1 MTKKLTAIF
10 TVLVMLFAMI
20 PTVYAEECAHT
31 DLDEYAR
38 CKACGLGVCPDCRAL
53 PSSQYLYS
61 TSAAT
66 CEAEGTWMIYCKS
79 SSCCAGTNFT
89 AVQKKG
95 TVPALGHIDE
105 DNDHYCDRC
114 EASFCKDENPADH
127 KCDICKTVLT
137 ECLDE
142 SPADHKCDIC
152 KKVLSECLDESPADH
167 KCDICDAVVSQC
179 KDAAPPDYICDICG
193 KEVSEHT
200 TEGCTHIDIDNYRI
214 CGNCKQPVCPK
225 CNGTPG
231 VYQVNSEPTCER
243 NGLIVMG
250 CVCQITPVTSSI
262 PALGHVD
269 ADKDHNCDRCGNT
282 CCTDDT
288 PADHKCDIC
297 QTVISECKD
306 ENPADHKCDICK
318 KVLSKCRDESPVDH
332 KCDICK
338 KVLTECR
345 DESPADHQC
354 DICQAVISECKDEN
368 PVDQKCDICGGDISE
383 QTCTHISINNY
394 RICSRCK
401 KPICPKCN
409 GVPDIYRV
417 DSEPTCEKS
426 GLIVMGCVCQI
437 TPVTS
442 GIPALGHM
450 DADNDHICDRSACK
464 ITLSE
469 CSDANPKD
477 HKCDTCSKVLSEH
490 TGGTATCTDKAVC
503 DHCEEA
509 YGELNAA
516 NHTGEAVYSKT
527 ATQHEKKWTCCG
539 ASVVSPESH
548 EWENGTCK
556 ECGHICDHTG
566 GTATCKDKAVCD
578 YCGESYSGLNAANH
592 TGEAVYS
599 KTATQHEKKWTC
611 CGASVVSPE
620 SHEWENGTCKECGHI
635 CDHTGGT
642 ATCKDKAV
650 CDYCGESYNEL
661 DAANHTG
668 EAVYIKTA
676 TQHEKKWNCCG
687 ASVVSPESH
696 EWENGTCKECGHICD
711 HTGGTATCTD
721 KAVCEYCG
729 ESYSGLNA
737 ANHTGEAVYI
747 KTATQHEKKWTCCG
761 ASVVS
766 LESHEWE
773 SGTCKE
779 CGYTCEHTGGTATC
793 KDKAVCDYCGESY
806 DELDAA
812 NHTGKA
818 IWTKTATTHEKK
830 WNCCGASVVS
840 LEKHEWENGTC
851 KECGHICEHT
861 GGGADCTRKAVCEVC
876 GEAYGEV
883 DSSKHT
889 LEKISEKAATVTETG
904 NTEYW
909 HCKDCGKYFSDRDG
923 KNKTELKDT
932 VIEKLPPEI
941 IEDKG
946 QSITA
951 GEKKALAFPSN
962 AAFGDFIRVE
972 LDGKTLDEKNYTVKE
987 GSTIVTLKADYVATL
1002 SVGEHTIG
1010 IVSANG
1016 TATTTFIV
1024 NAKAAADN
1032 DTKSPQPED
1041 NSHMALWIALLFVGG
1056 AGVIGT
1062 TVYVKKKRAK

>member
-89 AVQKKG
+89 TVQKKG

-167 KCDICDAVVSQC
+167 KCDICDDVVSQC

-214 CGNCKQPVCPK
+214 CGNCKQYVCPK
-225 CNGTPG
+225 CNGVPG
-231 VYQVNSEPTCER
+231 TYKVTSEPTCER

-262 PALGHVD
+262 PALGHID
-269 ADKDHNCDRCGNT
+269 ANSDHSCDRCGNT
-282 CCTDDT
+282 CCTDET

-297 QTVISECKD
+297 QAVISECKD

-318 KVLSKCRDESPVDH
+318 KVLSECRDESPVDH

-338 KVLTECR
+338 IVLTECR

-401 KPICPKCN
+401 QPICPKCN

-442 GIPALGHM
+442 SIPALGHM

-490 TGGTATCTDKAVC
+490 SGGTATCTDKAVC
-503 DHCEEA
+503 DYCEEA

-516 NHTGEAVYSKT
+516 NHTGEAVYSKTATQHEKKWNCCGASVVSPESHEWESGTCKECGYICEHTGGTATCKDKAVCDYCGESYDELDAANHTGEAVYIKT

-566 GTATCKDKAVCD
+566 GTATCTDKAVCE
-578 YCGESYSGLNAANH
+578 YCEEAYGGLN
-592 TGEAVYS
+592 
-599 KTATQHEKKWTC
+599 
-611 CGASVVSPE
+611 
-620 SHEWENGTCKECGHI
+620 
-635 CDHTGGT
+635 
-642 ATCKDKAV
+642 
-650 CDYCGESYNEL
+650 
-661 DAANHTG
+661 AANHTG

-687 ASVVSPESH
+687 ASVVS
-696 EWENGTCKECGHICD
+696 
-711 HTGGTATCTD
+711 
-721 KAVCEYCG
+721 
-729 ESYSGLNA
+729 
-737 ANHTGEAVYI
+737 
-747 KTATQHEKKWTCCG
+747 
-761 ASVVS
+761 
-766 LESHEWE
+766 
-773 SGTCKE
+773 
-779 CGYTCEHTGGTATC
+779 
-793 KDKAVCDYCGESY
+793 
-806 DELDAA
+806 
-812 NHTGKA
+812 
-818 IWTKTATTHEKK
+818 
-830 WNCCGASVVS
+830 

-851 KECGHICEHT
+851 KECGYICEHA

-1032 DTKSPQPED
+1032 DTKAPQPED